1 MHHLRYEEKWQQQ
14 VEYLVPHLIVSYS
27 KFNLI
32 IYIFLADT
40 RTASDI
46 AELVALQQV
55 QFPTKKNP

>member
-32 IYIFLADT
+32 IYYLSGI
-40 RTASDI
+40 
-46 AELVALQQV
+46 V
-55 QFPTKKNP
+55 QLFENIWNLGSWV